1 MSAAKMYFCLSL
13 PSPIGL
19 IIHPPGA
26 HVGSTASVST
36 ALGVGAELARGSRR
50 HGMPT
55 VLILTPEGWEEGAFQ
70 QEAQARGRAL
80 SSHLVPVPLSSGFN
94 RKLRLKA
101 EQLLEVTKLGNAEPG
116 F

>member
-1 MSAAKMYFCLSL
+1 MSAVKMHFCLSL

-19 IIHPPGA
+19 IIHPPRA
-26 HVGSTASVST
+26 QVGSTASVST
-36 ALGVGAELARGSRR
+36 ALGVRAELAQGSRR

-55 VLILTPEGWEEGAFQ
+55 ALTLTPERLGEGSFQ
-70 QEAQARGRAL
+70 QEVQARGRAL
-80 SSHLVPVPLSSGFN
+80 SSHLVLVPLSSGFS

>member
-50 HGMPT
+50 PGMPT